1 MKESLAVVAID
12 RWEVVGAIA
21 SAINALASLAAISFV
36 AIQLKSSNRIAQAQL
51 INELER
57 DISLDTDI
65 YVAIGGKWLDESVDL
80 SDADRAGILR
90 CISFFERVNLILETR
105 VVDISI
111 IDRTFAGRFFILFNN
126 PKVQSL
132 MNTPEMKPY
141 MTSIV
146 DLHRQWCEYRKE
158 QEPTLMDFK
167 QFSDGDIQ
175 EVQKNAI
182 Q

>member
-1 MKESLAVVAID
+1 VSID
-12 RWEVVGAIA
+12 KWEVVGAIA
-21 SAINALASLAAISFV
+21 SAVNALASLAAISFV

-57 DISLDTDI
+57 DISLDTDV
-65 YVAIGGKWLDESVDL
+65 YVAIGNKWLDESVDL

-90 CISFFERVNLILETR
+90 CISFFERVHLILETR

-126 PKVQSL
+126 PKVKEL
-132 MNTPEMKPY
+132 MEEPKMVPY
-141 MTSIV
+141 MTSIKALN
-146 DLHRQWCEYRKE
+146 DQWCEYRRDKE
-158 QEPTLMDFK
+158 TPLMDFK
-167 QFSDGDIQ
+167 KFLGDDMKKA
-175 EVQKNAI
+175 QKDAI

>member
-1 MKESLAVVAID
+1 VSID

-21 SAINALASLAAISFV
+21 SAVNALASLAAISFV

-57 DISLDTDI
+57 DISLDTDV
-65 YVAIGGKWLDESVDL
+65 YVAISGKLLDESVDL

-90 CISFFERVNLILETR
+90 CISFFERVHLILETR

-126 PKVQSL
+126 PKVQRL

-141 MTSIV
+141 MTSIT
-146 DLHRQWCEYRKE
+146 DLHKQWCEYR
-158 QEPTLMDFK
+158 QEKSPPLMNFKDFSA
-167 QFSDGDIQ
+167 SDVSGG
-175 EVQKNAI
+175 QKNAI
-182 Q
+182 